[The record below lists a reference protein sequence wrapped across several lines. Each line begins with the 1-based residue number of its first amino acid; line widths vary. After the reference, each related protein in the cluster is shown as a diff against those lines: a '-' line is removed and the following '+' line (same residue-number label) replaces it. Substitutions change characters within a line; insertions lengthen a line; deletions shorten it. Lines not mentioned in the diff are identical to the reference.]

1 MNIFCLTSP
10 GRKPGHNEDSFIAGG
25 TVSSGGDL
33 NITLKPPFFCGAAD
47 GVSGEKSGDIASALA
62 LSVLC
67 GIRLTE
73 KTDILRSVMDIH
85 KYLKSE
91 GERRKS
97 ANMQTTL
104 CVAAVFHD
112 KIKIANVGDSRAY
125 LYKSGKL
132 NQITRDQSLLQLLYE
147 QGQLSRRQK
156 NTFMHKNI
164 ILPALGNIHDDPSP
178 EITEIPPL
186 SHGEILF
193 ICTDGF
199 SDFVKEED
207 AEQILSRPE
216 NLGSRL
222 KLLLN
227 RAVMNG
233 SKDNIT
239 LAAMTN

>member
-1 MNIFCLTSP
+1 MNVFCLSSA
-10 GRKPGHNEDSFIAGG
+10 GRKPGQNEDSFIAGG
-25 TVSSGGDL
+25 TVSSDGDYQAE
-33 NITLKPPFFCGAAD
+33 LKPPFFCGAAD

-67 GIRLTE
+67 GMRLTE
-73 KTDILRSVMDIH
+73 KTDILKSVMDIH
-85 KYLKSE
+85 KFLKSE

-104 CVAAVFHD
+104 CVAAVFSH

-125 LYKSGKL
+125 LYKAGKL
-132 NQITRDQSLLQLLYE
+132 TQITRDQSLLQLLYE
-147 QGQLSRRQK
+147 QGQLSKREK
-156 NTFMHKNI
+156 NNFLHKNI
-164 ILPALGNIHDDPSP
+164 ILPALGNIHDDPAP
-178 EITEIPPL
+178 ELIEIPPL

-199 SDFVKEED
+199 SDFVNEETT
-207 AEQILSRPE
+207 EQILKRPE
-216 NLGSRL
+216 NLGARL

-227 RAVMNG
+227 RAIMNG

-239 LAAMTN
+239 LLTLTN